1 MKVTSVT
8 PCACGSVLPGADFSD
23 AYLVVVCASDL
34 SAPLA
39 SEVIFQRSPVCVG
52 QMGALRDQICA
63 RLGLKSLIGCRP
75 GLDGVHKSFGGM
87 NVLSETPNE
96 VLLGRDS
103 GLFACRV
110 SIAVRFIDKQRRQVT
125 ITTHIRNRNLLG
137 RLWTATIAP
146 FHRWIVPRMLQSLT
160 A

>member
-1 MKVTSVT
+1 
-8 PCACGSVLPGADFSD
+8 VLPGADFSD
-23 AYLVVVCASDL
+23 AYRVVVCAADL
-34 SAPLA
+34 NAQLA
-39 SEVIFQRSPVCVG
+39 SEVIFQRSPICVG
-52 QMGALRDQICA
+52 QMGALRDRICA

-75 GLDGVHKSFGGM
+75 GVDGAHKSIGGM
-87 NVLSETPNE
+87 NILSETPNE

-110 SIAVRFIDKQRRQVT
+110 SIAVRSVDKQRRQVT

-137 RLWTATIAP
+137 RMWTAAVAP
-146 FHRWIVPRMLQSLT
+146 FHRKVVPRMLQSLT